1 MPKTN
6 PAARIAC
13 RRAWAEIRRAK
24 AIYGGSA
31 RDYLSEAM
39 RQAWADLR
47 TDPVMLC
54 ARQIIAENRARRA
67 AGASKPRASFTTTP
81 GFIAAVAARK
91 SRLGNVYARCW

>member
-13 RRAWAEIRRAK
+13 RNAWASIRRAK

-39 RQAWADLR
+39 RLAWADLR
-47 TDPVMLC
+47 TDPVMC
-54 ARQIIAENRARRA
+54 RFRRKP
-67 AGASKPRASFTTTP
+67 AGYSDLMSATIP
-81 GFIAAVAARK
+81 I
-91 SRLGNVYARCW
+91 

>member
-13 RRAWAEIRRAK
+13 RNAWASIRRAK
-24 AIYGGSA
+24 AIYGGNA

-39 RQAWADLR
+39 RLAWADLR

-67 AGASKPRASFTTTP
+67 AVAPKPRASFTTAP
-81 GFIAAVAARK
+81 GFMAAVAARK
-91 SRLGNVYARCW
+91 SRLGGAYRHAW